1 MARKHKNASK
11 RYKGAA
17 IVDPELQNILQKHAQ
32 VEKKKHEV
40 LQAKD
45 DLYSLQRALAEEK
58 RKQAEILEG
67 EEDWQ
72 SLRRKL
78 NEQKRQRNEWEHISG
93 EAVKLSTIFTI
104 CATVLTLIVM
114 SLILLWSGR

>member
-17 IVDPELQNILQKHAQ
+17 IVDPELKNILQKHAN
-32 VEKKKHEV
+32 EEERRREV
-40 LQAKD
+40 MHVGDNLHAV
-45 DLYSLQRALAEEK
+45 QRALAEEK
-58 RKQAEILEG
+58 RKQAEILAG

-78 NEQKRQRNEWEHISG
+78 REQKRQQYELQELSD
-93 EAVKLSTIFTI
+93 EAVRLSTIFTVG
-104 CATVLTLIVM
+104 ATVLALLVM
-114 SLILLWSGR
+114 ALILLWLGR

>member
-17 IVDPELQNILQKHAQ
+17 IVDPELQNILQKHAKE
-32 VEKKKHEV
+32 EKKKHEV
-40 LQAKD
+40 LQVKD
-45 DLYSLQRALAEEK
+45 DLHSVQRALAEEK
-58 RKQAEILEG
+58 RKQAEILDG

-93 EAVKLSTIFTI
+93 EAVRLSTIFTV
-104 CATVLTLIVM
+104 CATVLTIIVM
-114 SLILLWSGR
+114 SMILIWWGR

>member
-17 IVDPELQNILQKHAQ
+17 IVDPELQNILQKHAK
-32 VEKKKHEV
+32 EEERRREV
-40 LQAKD
+40 MHAGD
-45 DLYSLQRALAEEK
+45 GPHSVQRALAEEK
-58 RKQAEILEG
+58 RKQAEILAG

-93 EAVKLSTIFTI
+93 EAVKLTTIFTV
-104 CATVLTLIVM
+104 CATVLALIVM
-114 SLILLWSGR
+114 SLILLWQGR

>member
-17 IVDPELQNILQKHAQ
+17 IVDTELQNILQKHAQ
-32 VEKKKHEV
+32 VEKKKHDV

-45 DLYSLQRALAEEK
+45 DLYAVQRALAEEK

-67 EEDWQ
+67 EEDRQ
-72 SLRRKL
+72 ALRRKL
-78 NEQKRQRNEWEHISG
+78 REQKRQQFELQGLSD
-93 EAVKLSTIFTI
+93 EAVRLSTIFTVG
-104 CATVLTLIVM
+104 ATVLALLVM
-114 SLILLWSGR
+114 ALILLWLGR

>member
-17 IVDPELQNILQKHAQ
+17 IVDPELQNILQKHAKEEQ
-32 VEKKKHEV
+32 KRNEV
-40 LQAKD
+40 LQVSD
-45 DLYSLQRALAEEK
+45 DLYSVQRALAEEK

-72 SLRRKL
+72 ALRRKL
-78 NEQKRQRNEWEHISG
+78 NEQKRQQSELQGLSD
-93 EAVKLSTIFTI
+93 EAVRLSTIFTVG
-104 CATVLTLIVM
+104 ATVLALLVM
-114 SLILLWSGR
+114 VLILLWLGR

>member
-1 MARKHKNASK
+1 MARKNRNASK
-11 RYKGAA
+11 RNKVVA
-17 IVDPELQNILQKHAQ
+17 IVDPELQNILQKHAKEEERRREMIH
-32 VEKKKHEV
+32 VG
-40 LQAKD
+40 D
-45 DLYSLQRALAEEK
+45 DLHSVQRALAEEK

-72 SLRRKL
+72 ALRRKL

-114 SLILLWSGR
+114 SLVLLWSGR

>member
-1 MARKHKNASK
+1 MARKNRNGSK

-17 IVDPELQNILQKHAQ
+17 IVDPELQNILQKHAK
-32 VEKKKHEV
+32 EEERRREV
-40 LQAKD
+40 MHVSE
-45 DLYSLQRALAEEK
+45 DLHAVQRALAEEK

-93 EAVKLSTIFTI
+93 EAVKLSTIFTV

-114 SLILLWSGR
+114 SLVLLWSGR

>member
-1 MARKHKNASK
+1 MARKNKNASK
-11 RYKGAA
+11 RYKGSA
-17 IVDPELQNILQKHAQ
+17 IVDPELNNILQKHTK
-32 VEKKKHEV
+32 EEERRREV
-40 LQAKD
+40 MHVSE
-45 DLYSLQRALAEEK
+45 DLHAVQRALAEEK

-93 EAVKLSTIFTI
+93 EAVRLSTIFTVG
-104 CATVLTLIVM
+104 ATVLALLVM
-114 SLILLWSGR
+114 ALILLWLGR

>member
-17 IVDPELQNILQKHAQ
+17 IVDPELQNLLQKHAK
-32 VEKKKHEV
+32 EERR
-40 LQAKD
+40 
-45 DLYSLQRALAEEK
+45 LYILDISEDIRTVQRALSDEK

-78 NEQKRQRNEWEHISG
+78 NEQKRQRNEWEHING
-93 EAVKLSTIFTI
+93 EAFRLSTIFTVG
-104 CATVLTLIVM
+104 ATVLALLVM
-114 SLILLWSGR
+114 VLILLWLGR

>member
-1 MARKHKNASK
+1 MARKNRNASK

-32 VEKKKHEV
+32 EEKKKHEV
-40 LQAKD
+40 LKAKD
-45 DLYSLQRALAEEK
+45 DLYSLQRELAEEK

-78 NEQKRQRNEWEHISG
+78 NEQKRQRNEWEHVSG
-93 EAVKLSTIFTI
+93 EAFQLSTIFTVG
-104 CATVLTLIVM
+104 ATVLALLVMVLIM
-114 SLILLWSGR
+114 LWLGR

>member
-1 MARKHKNASK
+1 MASKRKNASK

-17 IVDPELQNILQKHAQ
+17 IVDSELQNILQKHAK
-32 VEKKKHEV
+32 EERRREV
-40 LQAKD
+40 MHAGD
-45 DLYSLQRALAEEK
+45 DLHSVRRALAEEK

-78 NEQKRQRNEWEHISG
+78 REQKRKQH
-93 EAVKLSTIFTI
+93 EAQYFDEEGFSLNIVFTT
-104 CATVLTLIVM
+104 CGAVLALIIMAM
-114 SLILLWSGR
+114 SLLLWGR

>member
-17 IVDPELQNILQKHAQ
+17 IVDPELQNILQKHAK
-32 VEKKKHEV
+32 EEERRREV
-40 LQAKD
+40 MHVSE
-45 DLYSLQRALAEEK
+45 DLHAVQRALAEEK
-58 RKQAEILEG
+58 RKQAEILDG

-93 EAVKLSTIFTI
+93 EAVRLSAIFTVG
-104 CATVLTLIVM
+104 ATVPVSYTHLTLPTKRIV
-114 SLILLWSGR
+114 

>member
-17 IVDPELQNILQKHAQ
+17 IVDPELQNILQKHKEQ
-32 VEKKKHEV
+32 EMKRQEV
-40 LQAKD
+40 LEVKD
-45 DLYSLQRALAEEK
+45 DLYSLQRELAEEK

-93 EAVKLSTIFTI
+93 EAVKLTSIFTA
-104 CATVLTLIVM
+104 CATVLALIVM

>member
-17 IVDPELQNILQKHAQ
+17 IVDPELQNILQKHKEQ
-32 VEKKKHEV
+32 EMKRQEV
-40 LQAKD
+40 LEVKD
-45 DLYSLQRALAEEK
+45 DLYSLQRELAEEK

-72 SLRRKL
+72 ALRRKL

-93 EAVKLSTIFTI
+93 EAVKLSAIFTV
-104 CATVLTLIVM
+104 CATVLALIVM

>member
-1 MARKHKNASK
+1 MARKNRNASK

-17 IVDPELQNILQKHAQ
+17 IVDPELQNILQKHVQ
-32 VEKKKHEV
+32 EEKKKHEV

-45 DLYSLQRALAEEK
+45 DLYSLQRELAEEK

-93 EAVKLSTIFTI
+93 EAVRLSTIFTV

-114 SLILLWSGR
+114 SLVLLWSGR

>member
-17 IVDPELQNILQKHAQ
+17 ITDPELQNILQKH
-32 VEKKKHEV
+32 KKQEEHRREV
-40 LQAKD
+40 MQISD
-45 DLYSLQRALAEEK
+45 DIHSVQRALAEEK

-67 EEDWQ
+67 EEDWHA
-72 SLRRKL
+72 LRRKL
-78 NEQKRQRNEWEHISG
+78 NEQKRQRNEWEYISG
-93 EAVKLSTIFTI
+93 EAVRISTIFTV
-104 CATVLTLIVM
+104 CAAVLTLIVM

>member
-17 IVDPELQNILQKHAQ
+17 IVDPELQNILQKHAK
-32 VEKKKHEV
+32 EEHRREV
-40 LQAKD
+40 MHVGD
-45 DLYSLQRALAEEK
+45 DLHSVQRALAEEK
-58 RKQAEILEG
+58 RKQAEILDG

-93 EAVKLSTIFTI
+93 EAVQLSTIFTV
-104 CATVLTLIVM
+104 CATVLTIIVM
-114 SLILLWSGR
+114 SMILLWWGR

>member
-1 MARKHKNASK
+1 MARKNKNASK
-11 RYKGAA
+11 RFKGAA
-17 IVDPELQNILQKHAQ
+17 IVDPELQNILQKHAK
-32 VEKKKHEV
+32 EEERCREV
-40 LQAKD
+40 MHAGD
-45 DLYSLQRALAEEK
+45 DLHSVQRALAEEK
-58 RKQAEILEG
+58 RKQAEILAG
-67 EEDWQ
+67 EEDRQ

-114 SLILLWSGR
+114 SLILLWTGR

>member
-17 IVDPELQNILQKHAQ
+17 FVDPELQNILQKHAS
-32 VEKKKHEV
+32 EEERRREV
-40 LQAKD
+40 MHVSE
-45 DLYSLQRALAEEK
+45 DLHAVQRALAEEK

-93 EAVKLSTIFTI
+93 EAVRLSAIFTVG
-104 CATVLTLIVM
+104 ATVLALLVM
-114 SLILLWSGR
+114 VLILLWLGR

>member
-17 IVDPELQNILQKHAQ
+17 IVDPELQNILQKHAKE
-32 VEKKKHEV
+32 EKKKHEV
-40 LQAKD
+40 LQVKD
-45 DLYSLQRALAEEK
+45 DLHSVQRALAEEK
-58 RKQAEILEG
+58 RKQAEILDG

-78 NEQKRQRNEWEHISG
+78 NEQKRQRKEWEHVSG
-93 EAVKLSTIFTI
+93 EAFQLSTIFTVG
-104 CATVLTLIVM
+104 ATVLALLVM
-114 SLILLWSGR
+114 SMILLWWGR

>member
-1 MARKHKNASK
+1 MARKNRNASK

-17 IVDPELQNILQKHAQ
+17 IVDPELQNILQKHAKQ
-32 VEKKKHEV
+32 EERRRDVM
-40 LQAKD
+40 QIGD
-45 DLYSLQRALAEEK
+45 DIHAVQRALAEEK
-58 RKQAEILEG
+58 RKQTEILEG

-93 EAVKLSTIFTI
+93 EAVRLSTIFTV

-114 SLILLWSGR
+114 SLVLLWSGR

>member
-1 MARKHKNASK
+1 MARKNKNASK

-17 IVDPELQNILQKHAQ
+17 IVDPELQNILQKH
-32 VEKKKHEV
+32 VKEEERRRGV
-40 LQAKD
+40 MLVGD
-45 DLYSLQRALAEEK
+45 DLHSVQRALAEEK

-67 EEDWQ
+67 EEDWH

-93 EAVKLSTIFTI
+93 ESVRLSAIFTA
-104 CATVLTLIVM
+104 CATVLALIVM

>member
-17 IVDPELQNILQKHAQ
+17 IVDPELQNILQKHAKEEERRREAMH
-32 VEKKKHEV
+32 VR
-40 LQAKD
+40 D
-45 DLYSLQRALAEEK
+45 DLHSVQRALAEEK

-78 NEQKRQRNEWEHISG
+78 NEQKRQRNEWEHLSG
-93 EAVKLSTIFTI
+93 EAVRLSTVFTI
-104 CATVLTLIVM
+104 GAAVLALLVM
-114 SLILLWSGR
+114 VLILLWLGR

>member
-1 MARKHKNASK
+1 MARKNKNASK
-11 RYKGAA
+11 RCKGAA

-32 VEKKKHEV
+32 EEKKKHEV

-45 DLYSLQRALAEEK
+45 DLYSLQRELAEEK

-93 EAVKLSTIFTI
+93 EAVRLSTIFTV
-104 CATVLTLIVM
+104 CATVLMLIVT
-114 SLILLWSGR
+114 SPVLLWSGR